1 MKSLNNEINQGKS
14 SKTQYF
20 FLYSSSMV
28 RKEVSRSVFIQVTGK
43 IISLGLIKYKIIGGC
58 TKSVAKAVR
67 RFKAESV
74 FDTLF
79 GAVDGLKILLN
90 ALNKLSEL
98 KHSSDKYLNKPT
110 LLTLANILLSI
121 KTLSDQ
127 PSITSF
133 IKIVIELFTLR
144 ELTFEK
150 ESIDGLLMAGLS
162 MFLPS
167 KINELIKRAS
177 TFTNVK
183 FLDDIGVYHSL
194 VVWLSDLFSC
204 VYEFIKDKLPAQIVE
219 IFDSFTN
226 KINVTKHHLV
236 LDKGKRLVDQYRQN
250 PKIMSDV
257 LFRHSVTE
265 FLNVA
270 ESDPDFFSWARRH
283 AGVGHIFEAVL
294 RMGKVVKA
302 YGEMSRVEPTCF
314 VFEGPPGTLKSYTM
328 LPLLKSLKMPAY
340 SHVVKSVDDGKD
352 FYDTYNNEP
361 IFYMDDVGQQGVS
374 QWRTIINMVSPVKL
388 PLDCA
393 DAKLKDTKFFNSELL
408 FLTTNSFSNL
418 HGLTKSD
425 CISDI
430 KALWRRGNVFDFSQA
445 KAKDGSL
452 TGVIAFKYFDI
463 TTNSFHNSFP
473 VDVFNFFK
481 QKDIEISPT
490 FVIKPHTRRVDLL
503 VWMKKIVQA
512 FLCLKKKFHQNTELS
527 PEEEQILDFDL
538 CAEMLTNDD
547 EEYSE
552 ALVSFEGRESRD
564 EDDNDPT
571 TRPPLHVI
579 QSMRDRTILISGI
592 TRHTE
597 MYAVRQEATDS
608 YLLQIRADEQVRYVF
623 TDLHVPFWDLS
634 LRNIWDLIKEYSL
647 YLRDTFWSRFQ
658 QIFSWFMD
666 PNGGLKITIY
676 LSIYIL
682 ILAYFFIF
690 SLFFPTTLNSES
702 DVISFADKE
711 IHSGVLYVQK
721 NIKHCEVFVD
731 CNDKEVVTCKAMVS
745 GRKIILPSHAVATDV
760 VYIKLYAK
768 GDKKNVQVDLEKAV
782 VVYRNNEEDICILSL
797 PESFPTPFKSLKNH
811 FKSEK
816 GLVKY
821 WVGDEKVLDYG
832 KISVPYKGSITYYTT
847 VKGLNRKTQI
857 PITIPEDS
865 RVLYTERGNGLCGSA
880 VVDEY
885 GFIQGMHIAGQEKI
899 STGCARLWS
908 SEIKSVI
915 QYHLDETLNSLP
927 YTVSDKPVEGSFI
940 KLNSPLNSSVP
951 TKTNFGPS
959 PLFGIYPL
967 SRSPANLQHSGRC
980 TVKDVAKKS
989 FIECNAVSLAEMEY
1003 AKQVC
1008 ANILKPFG
1016 SLDEFSIV
1024 KGNELLAGLNKD
1036 SSNGYGCSK
1045 DKSDYIDFVNGKFT
1059 DSFSKD
1065 LDKFE
1070 QDLNQ
1075 GLVDWEKLVWVETL
1089 KDELRGSEKLGEPR
1103 SFRVGTI
1110 FNQVLT
1116 KKYFGKM
1123 VEYIVANRETN
1134 QIMIGCNPFKD
1145 WDAMYQTLVS
1155 SHGVFAGD
1163 VKKWDGKM
1171 SPQVQRE
1178 VQELLISFMPEESK
1192 LIGNILIESTFRSIV
1207 NIQDDLVLTTHSMAS
1222 GSFLTAILNS
1232 FVHRFY
1238 TAMWFYRN
1246 WVNQFKKPPTIFD
1259 FSNSIVDYLYGDDS
1273 VNAIKNKD
1281 ILHSHNALTMREFY
1295 QDLGMDL
1302 TTSHKGVITEPFDRI
1317 EDITFLKRR
1326 FVYHSILKRVMCPLD
1341 LNVLQSGLSWVDYS
1355 KDINQVMRDKLHN
1368 YQREIY
1374 LHSDWQ
1380 FLLSDFENRVS
1391 AQGISYPRLSESYLY
1406 DLYSTH
1412 VDSLKIFYQFSY
1424 F

>member
-1 MKSLNNEINQGKS
+1 MNSLNNEINQGKS

-28 RKEVSRSVFIQVTGK
+28 RKEVSRNVFIKVDGK
-43 IISLGLIKYKIIGGC
+43 IISLNNVKYKIIGGC
-58 TKSVAKAVR
+58 TKGVSKAVR

-90 ALNKLSEL
+90 ALNKISEL
-98 KHSSDKYLNKPT
+98 KNAGDKYLNKQT
-110 LLTLANILLSI
+110 LLTLANILLSV
-121 KTLSDQ
+121 KSLSDH
-127 PSITSF
+127 PSVTSF

-150 ESIDGLLMAGLS
+150 ESLDGLLMAGLS
-162 MFLPS
+162 MFLPG

-183 FLDDIGVYHSL
+183 FLDDIGLYHSL

-204 VYEFIKDKLPAQIVE
+204 VYDFVKDKLPAQVVSV
-219 IFDSFTN
+219 FDSFTN

-236 LDKGKRLVDQYRQN
+236 LDKGKKLVEQYRQN

-257 LFRHSVTE
+257 LFRHSVSE
-265 FLNVA
+265 FLTTA

-328 LPLLKSLKMPAY
+328 LPLIKSLKMPAY

-361 IFYMDDVGQQGVS
+361 IFYMDDVGQQGIS

-408 FLTTNSFSNL
+408 FLTTNAFSNL

-452 TGVIAFKYFDI
+452 TGVIAFKHFDLS
-463 TTNSFHNSFP
+463 TSSFHNCFP
-473 VDVFNFFK
+473 TDVYSFFK
-481 QKDIEISPT
+481 QRNIDVSPT
-490 FVIKPHTRRVDLL
+490 FVIKPDTTRVDLL

-512 FLCLKKKFHQNTELS
+512 YIFLKKQFHQSTELT
-527 PEEEQILDFDL
+527 EAEEQLLDFDL
-538 CAEMLTNDD
+538 TAEMQTNDD
-547 EEYSE
+547 EEEYHE
-552 ALVSFEGRESRD
+552 ALVTFPYPQQESNERST
-564 EDDNDPT
+564 PP
-571 TRPPLHVI
+571 PPLHVI
-579 QSMRDRTILISGI
+579 NCRPDRTVLISGI
-592 TRHTE
+592 TRQTE
-597 MYAVRQEATDS
+597 MWAVRQPHTDS
-608 YLLQIRADEQVRYVF
+608 YLLEIHAEEQARFVFSDIRA
-623 TDLHVPFWDLS
+623 PFLDMS
-634 LRNIWDLIKEYSL
+634 LRSIWMLIKEYTL
-647 YLRDTFWSRFQ
+647 YIRDSFWTSFQ
-658 QIFSWFMD
+658 KIVAWFLD
-666 PNGGLKITIY
+666 PQGGLRLTIY
-676 LSIYIL
+676 ISIYVL
-682 ILAYFFIF
+682 ILAYLYIF
-690 SLFFPTTLNSES
+690 SIFYPTTLESES

-721 NIKHCEVFVD
+721 NIKHCEIYLD
-731 CNDKEVVTCKAMVS
+731 SKDKEVVTTKAIVS
-745 GRKIILPSHAVATDV
+745 GRKIILPSHAVAAET
-760 VYIKLYAK
+760 VYIKLFAK
-768 GDKKNVQVDLEKAV
+768 GDKRNVQVDLEKV
-782 VVYRNNEEDICILSL
+782 NVVYRNNEEDVCIVSL
-797 PESFPTPFKSLKNH
+797 PDSFPAPFKSLKSH
-811 FKSEK
+811 IKSDK
-816 GLVKY
+816 TAVKY
-821 WVGDEKVLDYG
+821 WVGDDKILDYG
-832 KISVPYKGSITYYTT
+832 KICVPYKGSVTYYTS
-847 VKGLNRKTQI
+847 VKGLSRKTQI

-865 RVLYTERGNGLCGSA
+865 RILYTERGNGLCGSA
-880 VVDEY
+880 VVDEF
-885 GFIQGMHIAGQEKI
+885 GFLQGMHVAGQEKI

-908 SEIKSVI
+908 AEIKSVI
-915 QYHLDETLNSLP
+915 EFHLNENLNLLP
-927 YTVSDKPVEGSFI
+927 YEVSTKEVEGSFV
-940 KLNSPLNSSVP
+940 KLESTLNSSVP
-951 TKTNFGPS
+951 SKTNFGAS
-959 PLFGIYPL
+959 PLYGIFPVT
-967 SRSPANLQHSGRC
+967 RSPANLQHSGKC

-989 FIECNAVSLAEMEY
+989 FIECNPVSIEEMAY
-1003 AKQVC
+1003 ARKVC
-1008 ANILKPFG
+1008 ASILVPFD

-1024 KGNELLAGLNKD
+1024 KGTQLLAGLNKD

-1045 DKSDYIDFVNGKFT
+1045 EKSDYIDFVNGKFT
-1059 DSFSKD
+1059 DSFMID
-1065 LDKFE
+1065 LSNFE
-1070 QDLNQ
+1070 QSANAGD
-1075 GLVDWEKLVWVETL
+1075 VDWQKLVWVETL
-1089 KDELRGSEKLGEPR
+1089 KDELRGLEKCGEPR

-1116 KKYFGKM
+1116 KKYFGRM
-1123 VEYIVANRETN
+1123 VEHIVKNRDEN

-1145 WDAMYQTLVS
+1145 WDKMYSALIS

-1178 VQELLISFMPEESK
+1178 VQELLISLMPPESRR
-1192 LIGNILIESTFRSIV
+1192 IGNLLIESTFRSIV
-1207 NIQDDLVLTTHSMAS
+1207 NIQDDLILTTHSMAS

-1246 WVNQFKKPPTIFD
+1246 WVINFKKPPTIYD
-1259 FSNSIVDYLYGDDS
+1259 FSNSVIDFLYGDDS

-1281 ILHSHNALTMREFY
+1281 ILHTHNAISMRNFY
-1295 QDLGMDL
+1295 QSLGMDL
-1302 TTSHKGVITEPFDRI
+1302 TTSHKGEITEPFDRI

-1326 FVYHSILKRVMCPLD
+1326 FVYHNTIGRVMCPLE

-1355 KDINQVMRDKLHN
+1355 KDINQVMYDKVHN

-1374 LHSDWQ
+1374 LHSDWVH
-1380 FLLSDFENRVS
+1380 LLSDFEH
-1391 AQGISYPRLSESYLY
+1391 RLSSFGIPFTKLSEQYLLQ
-1406 DLYSTH
+1406 LYTDH
-1412 VDSLKIFYQFSY
+1412 VDSLKTFYQFSY